1 MRDLAEQN
9 SQDAAHQ
16 HSAHGVHQSLVEYLS
31 QRPDWGLDKMLLN
44 MALEPA
50 SPFDP
55 KGRRNFRKGFVLLLL
70 VASGL
75 AATFVYFNLLAAG
88 Q

>member
-1 MRDLAEQN
+1 MTHLAEENAQLAGPKE
-9 SQDAAHQ
+9 SVRGGHQ
-16 HSAHGVHQSLVEYLS
+16 ALVEYLS

-44 MALEPA
+44 LALEPA

-55 KGRRNFRKGFVLLLL
+55 KGRRNFRKGFVLFLL
-70 VASGL
+70 VVTGL
-75 AATFVYFNLLAAG
+75 TATFVYFNFLAGG

>member
-1 MRDLAEQN
+1 MGHLAEQN
-9 SQDAAHQ
+9 SQKAAHQ
-16 HSAHGVHQSLVEYLS
+16 ETARGVHQSLVEYLS

-44 MALEPA
+44 LALEPA

-70 VASGL
+70 VPSGL
-75 AATFVYFNLLAAG
+75 AATFVYFNFLAAG

>member
-1 MRDLAEQN
+1 MGHLAEQN
-9 SQDAAHQ
+9 SQEAAHQ
-16 HSAHGVHQSLVEYLS
+16 ETARGVHQSLVEYLS

-44 MALEPA
+44 LALEPA

-55 KGRRNFRKGFVLLLL
+55 KGRRNFRKGFVLLFL

-75 AATFVYFNLLAAG
+75 AATFVYFNFLAAG

>member
-1 MRDLAEQN
+1 MRQLAEQN
-9 SQDAAHQ
+9 SQDSAHQ
-16 HSAHGVHQSLVEYLS
+16 ETARGVYQSLVQYLS
-31 QRPDWGLDKMLLN
+31 QRPDCGLDKMLLN
-44 MALEPA
+44 LALDPA

-55 KGRRNFRKGFVLLLL
+55 KGRRNFRKGFILLLL

-75 AATFVYFNLLAAG
+75 AATFVYFNFLAAG